1 MKREETEAL
10 AKEIGAFLIYLDKG
24 KVEAQNMDLIAF
36 ANVIE
41 GYVRA
46 KITRDV
52 RELFD
57 EDDSKVNEENIISV
71 IKFGGIA

>member
-46 KITRDV
+46 KVERDV
-52 RELFD
+52 SYLFD
-57 EDDSKVNEENIISV
+57 EEEEITKDNIINM
-71 IKFGGIA
+71 IKFGELV

>member
-46 KITRDV
+46 KVERDV
-52 RELFD
+52 SYLFD
-57 EDDSKVNEENIISV
+57 EEEEITKDNVINM
-71 IKFGGIA
+71 IKFGELV

>member
-1 MKREETEAL
+1 MKSEETEAL

-46 KITRDV
+46 KVERDV
-52 RELFD
+52 GYLFD
-57 EDDSKVNEENIISV
+57 EEEATQDNIINM
-71 IKFGGIA
+71 IKFGELV

>member
-46 KITRDV
+46 KVERDV
-52 RELFD
+52 GYLFD
-57 EDDSKVNEENIISV
+57 EEEATQDNIINM
-71 IKFGGIA
+71 IKYGELV

>member
-10 AKEIGAFLIYLDKG
+10 AKKIGAFLIYLDKG

-46 KITRDV
+46 KVERDV
-52 RELFD
+52 GYLFD
-57 EDDSKVNEENIISV
+57 EEEATQDNIINM
-71 IKFGGIA
+71 IKFGELV